1 MPSLYSLRGFVHP
14 YFDAM
19 TTMLMIESLWSRHV
33 PGNELPRIPVGYR
46 AHAAEVLK
54 RDAPDENQAIQHI
67 VSCQT
72 MC

>member
-1 MPSLYSLRGFVHP
+1 
-14 YFDAM
+14 
-19 TTMLMIESLWSRHV
+19 MLMIESLWSRHV